1 MTWNLINGFCL
12 TKHEIYVGNL
22 FRTIYSL
29 EDTNLFA
36 STAGTLFLALKSRTI
51 GCGSSR
57 PAPYQGRCCRLR
69 PVLLKRI
76 KCSRYTGTDS
86 TNLGCTPLRFCF
98 PFHDFALKFFLVLP
112 PLQLSGL
119 DLLLCLFSDLSNFI
133 LQFMPDML
141 QMLNSGCETIVT

>member
-36 STAGTLFLALKSRTI
+36 STVGTLFLALKSRTI

-57 PAPYQGRCCRLR
+57 PRA
-69 PVLLKRI
+69 
-76 KCSRYTGTDS
+76 
-86 TNLGCTPLRFCF
+86 
-98 PFHDFALKFFLVLP
+98 
-112 PLQLSGL
+112 LSGAV
-119 DLLLCLFSDLSNFI
+119 
-133 LQFMPDML
+133 LQAPTRAPEAYQVQPLHWHGFD
-141 QMLNSGCETIVT
+141 